1 MIHVYNRM
9 YLAGVMRN
17 LAAMTDLAINAEGLD
32 ADEFGEL
39 FASSDVAKKIE
50 HAIPDMLAGKSAT
63 EMLSLLLNK
72 EVVYTTI
79 PMDRTPEYWAGWV
92 LAKAQWEIGKT
103 FAQILSVMPLS
114 SLISLY
120 YPYHEADESKT
131 INLIRARMPSKA
143 SVLKQIRKA
152 RKLTQEQLA
161 ILSGV
166 NIRSIRAYEQ
176 GDNDLFKAQGETLQ
190 MLARTLDCSIEDLL
204 S

>member
-1 MIHVYNRM
+1 MIHVYNKM